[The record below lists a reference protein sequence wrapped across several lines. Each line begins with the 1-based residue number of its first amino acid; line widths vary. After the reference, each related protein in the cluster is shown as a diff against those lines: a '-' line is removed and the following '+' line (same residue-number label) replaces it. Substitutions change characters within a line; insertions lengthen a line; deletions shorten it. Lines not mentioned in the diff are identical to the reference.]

1 MLDYST
7 TPNKTEY
14 QIMPN
19 YTPYKRID
27 YNASFVEEPK
37 YVLKGTIN
45 QQLRDKTSI
54 YLNVRSESVRS
65 QWNVSTYGILL
76 SAHTKVVHVWIKI
89 ASFDE

>member
-1 MLDYST
+1 MLDYNT

-54 YLNVRSESVRS
+54 YLNVRSESS
-65 QWNVSTYGILL
+65 SCGPGKNIHLL
-76 SAHTKVVHVWIKI
+76 NLEFLFQAY
-89 ASFDE
+89 F